1 MNGESSTETYAFIAK
16 QTANRK
22 LLHNP
27 GAPPGPCDTQR
38 PGGEGQEGG
47 DTRNPEAG
55 PAVASQEPAPLC
67 NTAILQWK
75 VNVKGSAHCS
85 LLHSGR
91 INLHSH
97 QQCKRA
103 PFSPHPLQHLLFVDF
118 LMKAITQRAQ
128 GGTLPRWR
136 GKMGWCERG
145 VCLTEWSKSER
156 KKQIWYINAYMW
168 NLGGFPGGTSKAS
181 AYQCRRPKRCGFDPR
196 VWKIPW
202 RRKWQPNPAFLPE
215 KSHGQRILVGYCLWG
230 REESDIT
237 EQLSMQ
243 EG

>member
-1 MNGESSTETYAFIAK
+1 MNGESSAETYAFIAK

-27 GAPPGPCDTQR
+27 GAPPRPCDTQR
-38 PGGEGQEGG
+38 PGGEGEEGG
-47 DTRNPEAG
+47 DTRNPAAG

-103 PFSPHPLQHLLFVDF
+103 PFSPHPLQHLLSVDF
-118 LMKAITQRAQ
+118 LMKAITQRDQ
-128 GGTLPRWR
+128 GGTLQRAGGVRWGGVR
-136 GKMGWCERG
+136 GESALQNEVSQKEKNKYGI
-145 VCLTEWSKSER
+145 LTH
-156 KKQIWYINAYMW
+156 IYGI
-168 NLGGFPGGTSKAS
+168 
-181 AYQCRRPKRCGFDPR
+181 
-196 VWKIPW
+196 
-202 RRKWQPNPAFLPE
+202 
-215 KSHGQRILVGYCLWG
+215 
-230 REESDIT
+230 
-237 EQLSMQ
+237 
-243 EG
+243 